1 MADQDIFR
9 EGDSTEEFDGDSIGA
24 FVGNSIEAFDSDV
37 LDDLGNDIVSVVDED
52 GKEHVFEE
60 LDRVD
65 LPNGTFVALA
75 PLVGEADEDG
85 DDELILLRVEEE
97 DGETWLSILEDE
109 AEFDKVEK
117 EFSKRLGIPFE

>member
-9 EGDSTEEFDGDSIGA
+9 EGDGIEDFDD
-24 FVGNSIEAFDSDV
+24 EV
-37 LDDLGNDIVSVVDED
+37 LEDFGNDIVSVVDED

-65 LPNGTFVALA
+65 WNGGSYVALA
-75 PLVGEADEDG
+75 PLVGEADEEG

-97 DGETWLSILEDE
+97 DGEIFLSILEDE
-109 AEFDKVEK
+109 AEFDAVAKV
-117 EFSKRLGIPFE
+117 FSERLGIPFDA

>member
-1 MADQDIFR
+1 MDEQNIFR
-9 EGDSTEEFDGDSIGA
+9 EGDGIEDFDD
-24 FVGNSIEAFDSDV
+24 DV
-37 LDDLGNDIVSVVDED
+37 LEDFGNDIVSVVDED

-60 LDRVD
+60 LDRVE

-97 DGETWLSILEDE
+97 DGEIFLSIIEEE
-109 AEFDKVEK
+109 AEFDAVGKV
-117 EFSKRLGIPFE
+117 FSERLGIPFDS

>member
-1 MADQDIFR
+1 MAGQDIFR
-9 EGDSTEEFDGDSIGA
+9 EGDGVD
-24 FVGNSIEAFDSDV
+24 AFDKDV
-37 LDDLGNDIVSVVDED
+37 LEDFGNDIVSVVDED
-52 GKEHVFEE
+52 GKEHIFEE

-75 PLVGEADEDG
+75 PLVGEEGEDG

-109 AEFDKVEK
+109 AEFDAVGKV
-117 EFSKRLGIPFE
+117 FSERLGIPYDA

>member
-9 EGDSTEEFDGDSIGA
+9 EGDG
-24 FVGNSIEAFDSDV
+24 IEAFDDEV
-37 LDDLGNDIVSVVDED
+37 LEDFGNDIVSVVDED

-65 LPNGTFVALA
+65 LPGGTYVALA
-75 PLVGEADEDG
+75 PLVGEADEDEDG

-97 DGETWLSILEDE
+97 DGETYLSILEDE
-109 AEFDKVEK
+109 AEFDAVGRV
-117 EFSKRLGIPFE
+117 FSERLGIPFDVQ